1 MCILPCHKTKAG
13 LLVVYV
19 TGRQRWLVMANTPV
33 HLVLTHLNC
42 RRKWCEV
49 KRMVGNA
56 ICSVR
61 RWTSIRQA
69 ATGFRLNICT
79 NRYIRSRK
87 QSNYIQTIKPTDF
100 IVIIIINISHCLP
113 YKQPQ
118 QQVVKWFWIVQL
130 SAGVRFQTSESNSG
144 DWPLV
149 TWTRHVSE
157 LCCARKSLRI
167 ETLTPAMEQINLH
180 LR

>member
-1 MCILPCHKTKAG
+1 
-13 LLVVYV
+13 
-19 TGRQRWLVMANTPV
+19 MANTRF
-33 HLVLTHLNC
+33 HLVLTHFNC
-42 RRKWCEV
+42 RRKWFEV
-49 KRMVGNA
+49 KSMVGNA

-79 NRYIRSRK
+79 NWTWTSRK
-87 QSNYIQTIKPTDF
+87 HSNSIQTIKPTAF
-100 IVIIIINISHCLP
+100 IIIIIISHCLP

-130 SAGVRFQTSESNSG
+130 SVGVSFQKSESNSG

-157 LCCARKSLRI
+157 LCCARKSLRTG
-167 ETLTPAMEQINLH
+167 TLTPAMEQINLQ
-180 LR
+180 LRYKVVQPTNLNENWGEKRCIE